1 MANVSQLCAIHHFHL
16 SRNSNGLEKKFD
28 SRNPFLRRS
37 SNRLRIECNLIERE
51 KEKLKNERGG
61 RSKKERERYEG
72 RIPRREMV
80 SGACLV
86 YRGVVESKPLAKVIE
101 ISPYPCTSIRRFCA
115 AHLRSRLSGL
125 SRRCPSRATAC
136 GCGLTA
142 PIGMARI
149 GYWRSSNG
157 IEQGSG
163 GKAGR
168 GDKRERFL

>member
-101 ISPYPCTSIRRFCA
+101 ISHVPVHVDQTILCGTPALTLIRPLTPVPLARNSVWVRADSSYRNGSDRLLEVLKWYRTRF
-115 AHLRSRLSGL
+115 
-125 SRRCPSRATAC
+125 
-136 GCGLTA
+136 
-142 PIGMARI
+142 
-149 GYWRSSNG
+149 WW
-157 IEQGSG
+157 EG
-163 GKAGR
+163 GEG
-168 GDKRERFL
+168 